1 MTTSL
6 SKPTVHRRTLPAD
19 QRPPAIDGMRAA
31 SRLKELEARARREME
46 ILGHNHDWVPDPS
59 DGAYNVLIIGGGQ
72 AGLGA
77 AFALQRHRIGKVKI
91 LDAAPADSIG
101 CWSRYARM
109 HTLRSPKNMK
119 GIELDV
125 PSLHTE
131 SWFRAKYGDEAWEHT
146 TLVPRLDWHEYLEW
160 YRTVTDADVDFETEV
175 TEVLPPSEPG
185 GAFTVRARRGG
196 EAAGDGDGGGGSEGV
211 EYRAQRV
218 IFALGLDGGGG
229 AFVPPLIR
237 ELPQKFWAHTEDMI
251 DFSQFEGQ
259 RVLVVG
265 GGASGFDNAG
275 TALEAGAESVTLFQR
290 SAQVATKNSLRWME
304 FPGMQERFFDL
315 PDDKKWEFGLF
326 NGGLPQPPTQAS
338 IWRAFA
344 FDNFSLHEGT
354 TIQSIEVISDGDAA
368 GGTGGTEELLVTDNH
383 GDVTVVDFIISA
395 TGYTVDLALRPELQ
409 EFVGD
414 IQLWSDQYS
423 PAAGHPMGKC
433 PYLGDGFQFQPKAG
447 AEAEAEVGVEA
458 EAGADPAEYIPRL
471 YHFST
476 GARASH
482 GLAGNQ
488 LSGIYAGITRMS
500 ARIAT
505 DIMAENWDDFF
516 EDFKAFEHVEV
527 TNVGRHKEGDP
538 WYPQQPRY

>member
-6 SKPTVHRRTLPAD
+6 SKPTVHRHTLPAD

-185 GAFTVRARRGG
+185 GAFTVRARRCG
-196 EAAGDGDGGGGSEGV
+196 EAAGDGGGGSEGV

-218 IFALGLDGGGG
+218 IFALGLD
-229 AFVPPLIR
+229 
-237 ELPQKFWAHTEDMI
+237 
-251 DFSQFEGQ
+251 
-259 RVLVVG
+259 G

-354 TIQSIEVISDGDAA
+354 TIKSIEVISDGDAA
-368 GGTGGTEELLVTDNH
+368 GGTSGTEELLVTDNH

-414 IQLWSDQYS
+414 IQLWSDQYF

-447 AEAEAEVGVEA
+447 AETEAEVGVEA

-538 WYPQQPRY
+538 WYPQQARY